1 MYYLLIV
8 CQLEKCSKNC
18 LEYINYNAIP
28 CLFVELCVTHAY
40 VATFININI
49 IKTHESPTLLRCQLP
64 HMI

>member
-8 CQLEKCSKNC
+8 CQLEKFSKNC

-28 CLFVELCVTHAY
+28 CLYVVLRVTHAY

-49 IKTHESPTLLRCQLP
+49 MKTHESKAFFRS
-64 HMI
+64 

>member
-8 CQLEKCSKNC
+8 CQLEKFSKNC

-28 CLFVELCVTHAY
+28 CLFVELRVTHAY

-49 IKTHESPTLLRCQLP
+49 IKTHKSKAFFRS
-64 HMI
+64 

>member
-18 LEYINYNAIP
+18 LEYINYNAIS
-28 CLFVELCVTHAY
+28 CLFVELRVTHAY

-49 IKTHESPTLLRCQLP
+49 IKTHKSKAFFRS
-64 HMI
+64 

>member
-8 CQLEKCSKNC
+8 CQLEKFSKNC
-18 LEYINYNAIP
+18 LEHINYNAIP
-28 CLFVELCVTHAY
+28 CLFVELRVTHAY

>member
-28 CLFVELCVTHAY
+28 CLFVELRVTHSE
-40 VATFININI
+40 I
-49 IKTHESPTLLRCQLP
+49 IYYHLHQY
-64 HMI
+64 H